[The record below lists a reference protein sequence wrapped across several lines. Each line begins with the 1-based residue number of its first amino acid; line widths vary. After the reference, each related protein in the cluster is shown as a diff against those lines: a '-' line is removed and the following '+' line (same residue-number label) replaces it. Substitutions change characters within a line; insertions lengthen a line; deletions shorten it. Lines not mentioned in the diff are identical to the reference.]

1 MAGPYCI
8 PMLVDCLAYHW
19 LSNTTTVHNIGQTIE
34 ISGYSS
40 TKKFDKS
47 TSIISHK

>member
-34 ISGYSS
+34 ISGYSPKQKLFIY
-40 TKKFDKS
+40 TRVV
-47 TSIISHK
+47 